1 MPRTAE
7 QISADDALTEAIDRH
22 HRAYHPGDI
31 EGVLTKYVVVAQ
43 RQWWDDDGDQMT
55 AHLTTPRDEGL
66 PLSDALG
73 LLEFAATRIRRD
85 ISEDD

>member
-7 QISADDALTEAIDRH
+7 QTAADDALTEAIDRH
-22 HRAYHPGDI
+22 HRACYPGDI

-43 RQWWDDDGDQMT
+43 RQWWDDDGEQIT
-55 AHLTTPRDEGL
+55 AHLMSPREGSL
-66 PLSDALG
+66 PLSDVLG
-73 LLEFAATRIRRD
+73 LIEFAATRIRRD